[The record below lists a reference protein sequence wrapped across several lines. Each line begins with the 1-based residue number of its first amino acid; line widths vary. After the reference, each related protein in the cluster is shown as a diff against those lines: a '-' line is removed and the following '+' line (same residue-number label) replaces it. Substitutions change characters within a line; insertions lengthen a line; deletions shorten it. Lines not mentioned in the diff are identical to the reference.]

1 MLVKHMYDLLGLSGV
16 DLSPWN
22 WDFWDILLGL
32 LYWDCVDILL
42 GLFYWDCGDILM
54 GLFYWDC
61 AAILLGSGSG
71 PFVSPIEDA
80 IAAHGAT
87 FSFVVS
93 YYSLK
98 IQISLR

>member
-1 MLVKHMYDLLGLSGV
+1 MYDLLGLSGV

-42 GLFYWDCGDILM
+42 GLFYWDC
-54 GLFYWDC
+54 

-80 IAAHGAT
+80 IAAHGGE
-87 FSFVVS
+87 
-93 YYSLK
+93 
-98 IQISLR
+98 ISSDLYRV

>member
-1 MLVKHMYDLLGLSGV
+1 MDDLFGLCGV

-22 WDFWDILLGL
+22 WYFWDILL
-32 LYWDCVDILL
+32 
-42 GLFYWDCGDILM
+42 

-98 IQISLR
+98 KSKSLSDKDIHRIIIDTVQ

>member
-1 MLVKHMYDLLGLSGV
+1 MDDLFGLCSV

-22 WDFWDILLGL
+22 WYFW
-32 LYWDCVDILL
+32 DILL
-42 GLFYWDCGDILM
+42 GLFYWDCGDILL

-80 IAAHGAT
+80 IAQGAT
-87 FSFVVS
+87 FSFVYHS
-93 YYSLK
+93 YILFLSRKGRQDTSYTF
-98 IQISLR
+98 

>member
-1 MLVKHMYDLLGLSGV
+1 MDDLFGLCGV

-22 WDFWDILLGL
+22 WYFWDILLGL
-32 LYWDCVDILL
+32 L
-42 GLFYWDCGDILM
+42 FWDCGDILL
-54 GLFYWDC
+54 GLLFYWDC
-61 AAILLGSGSG
+61 VAILLGSGSG

-98 IQISLR
+98 KSKSLSDKDIHRIIIDTVQ